1 MTRSAS
7 VPTPAAAPYPAFVTA
22 LRTFK
27 RHGLPAVIDSSALR
41 KRFTGGVVTQLIA
54 SFSALNL
61 VNDQNAPSDLL
72 RRLVCAVDE
81 GDWPAAVAEMLFGA
95 YPETLL
101 SSLSAA
107 TPAKLNQSLSEAFE
121 TVGVSDRRQIVG
133 FLLGAARDAGLE
145 ISAYLNPPA
154 GSRGKLYLG
163 PADAGVP
170 SQQESD
176 QQAQLA
182 AKLIEKFPE
191 FDARWPDELKE
202 DWFAQFK
209 ELVALVKP
217 EDASK

>member
-1 MTRSAS
+1 MTRSVS

-27 RHGLPAVIDSSALR
+27 RHGLPAVVDASALR
-41 KRFTGGVVTQLIA
+41 KRFAGGVATQLIS

-61 VNDQNAPSDLL
+61 VDDQNAPSDLL
-72 RRLVCAVDE
+72 QRLVRAVDE
-81 GDWPAAVAEMLFGA
+81 DDWPAAVAEMISGA
-95 YPETLL
+95 YPESLL

-107 TPAKLNQSLSEAFE
+107 TPAKLNQGLSEAFE

-145 ISAYLNPPA
+145 ISAYLTPPA

-163 PADAGVP
+163 PSEAGVS
-170 SQQESD
+170 SQQDSD
-176 QQAQLA
+176 QQTQLT
-182 AKLIEKFPE
+182 AKLIAKFPE
-191 FDARWPDELKE
+191 FDASWPDELKE

-209 ELVALVKP
+209 ELVALVKS